1 MWYLLERNLQAGIRT
16 NTTVCMGKIA
26 QFLHPQIR
34 QKVLISAFIRA
45 MKDPFPP
52 ARTAGIYSNAFLVFN
67 FILFSDCKSVWF

>member
-1 MWYLLERNLQAGIRT
+1 
-16 NTTVCMGKIA
+16 MGKIA

-52 ARTAGIYSNAFLVFN
+52 ARTAGTYRQPEGTAGVSKQVVFDKTN
-67 FILFSDCKSVWF
+67 

>member
-1 MWYLLERNLQAGIRT
+1 
-16 NTTVCMGKIA
+16 MGKIA

-52 ARTAGIYSNAFLVFN
+52 ARTAGTYRQPEGTAGVS
-67 FILFSDCKSVWF
+67 K